1 MSIKP
6 NDFDNFDY
14 CGIAEFSTKLFTID
28 KKNKTFISEL
38 SELKGNTFKQIF
50 SDACDEG
57 LTLVSEISGN
67 KSDWFINDFEYTNN
81 IDKELVA
88 IHLLPTP
95 ETIRKFPGLKDYK
108 MVLLND

>member
-14 CGIAEFSTKLFTID
+14 CGVAEFSTELFTHD
-28 KKNKTFISEL
+28 KKNKTFITEL
-38 SELKGNTFKQIF
+38 SELGKNVFKQIYP
-50 SDACDEG
+50 DACDEG
-57 LTLVSEISGN
+57 LTLVSKRTQN
-67 KSDWFINDFEYTNN
+67 KSDWFISDFEYTNN